1 MQDRYTGDIGD
12 FGKLG
17 LLRELHRNGL
27 SIGINW
33 YLVPNETHNG
43 DGRLIGYLKNR
54 SFAACDEELWRSL
67 GEIVKNDQREVA
79 ALEKDAIL
87 PARRYSARLVFSDSR
102 KSDRRAIRDQWHADA
117 VGALHGCD
125 LVFVDP
131 DNGLICPSAVDTKKS
146 NKYVLCKE
154 LADYYNTG
162 ASVVYYQHK
171 ARRKDEFYID
181 QHKALLSS
189 GGFPAAT
196 GIGLKF
202 KTASL
207 RYYFFIVQPR
217 HKEMICQ
224 GIQNMLETEWGKHF
238 QFLLCDE

>member
-17 LLRELHRNGL
+17 LLRQLHRNGL
-27 SIGINW
+27 SIGVNW

-54 SFAACDEELWRSL
+54 SFAACDEELWTSL
-67 GEIVKNDQREVA
+67 GKIVENDRREVA

-87 PARRYSARLVFSDSR
+87 PAKRYSVRLDFTDTRKPDR
-102 KSDRRAIRDQWHADA
+102 KSVRDRWHADA
-117 VGALHGCD
+117 VKALQGCD

-131 DNGLICPSAVDTKKS
+131 DNGLICPSAVGMKKS

-162 ASVVYYQHK
+162 ASVIYYQHK

-181 QHKALLSS
+181 QQKSS
-189 GGFPAAT
+189 
-196 GIGLKF
+196 
-202 KTASL
+202 
-207 RYYFFIVQPR
+207 
-217 HKEMICQ
+217 
-224 GIQNMLETEWGKHF
+224 
-238 QFLLCDE
+238 

>member
-67 GEIVKNDQREVA
+67 GEIVENDQRKVA

-87 PARRYSARLVFSDSR
+87 PARRYSAHLDFSDSR

-131 DNGLICPSAVDTKKS
+131 DNGLICPSAVDMKKS

-171 ARRKDEFYID
+171 ARRKGEFYID
-181 QHKALLSS
+181 QHKAFLSS
-189 GGFPAAT
+189 CGFSAAT